1 MTDQG
6 TLAQRWRAARPKVAG
21 LHLDSAACSRQS
33 FAVID
38 AATQHAR
45 HEAEVGGY
53 VAAEAA
59 APALDAGR
67 AAVGALTGLSGS
79 DVVFTTGSNNALDLL
94 LGSWPDDRTLAC
106 LPGEYGPTLAGVG

>member
-1 MTDQG
+1 MTE
-6 TLAQRWRAARPKVAG
+6 LAERWRAARPKVAG

-38 AATQHAR
+38 AAAQHTR

-59 APALDAGR
+59 EPVLQAGPAAPGAPGRLTRGGAGFPTRSEKAPHILLGRRRGGRPPAL
-67 AAVGALTGLSGS
+67 
-79 DVVFTTGSNNALDLL
+79 
-94 LGSWPDDRTLAC
+94 
-106 LPGEYGPTLAGVG
+106 LPRRDG